1 MSHTY
6 QVNTHIVTPNFIAN
20 NFQIING
27 FKLASAS
34 DLLQTNEPINL
45 VSTYVPSQHM
55 ILINDKSINLYLSF
69 AMLMQ
74 YNQVAISTH
83 QLNLNDKL
91 ALVYGLIQSHDRD
104 YLICNMTNADPN
116 IMNVNLMTHRNI
128 IQQQLNECGNYTT
141 INFSNANPFRVL
153 QIGDDAKANC
163 KIELSPTPT
172 LQSST
177 STSLQA
183 DSSKQQLQDEI
194 NSSKALVI
202 SLMDLIVSK
211 EPVPN
216 ANRIKSMIELMLP
229 KIKANRL
236 KATGSDP
243 IESLEK
249 QLGDLI
255 DVNY

>member
-6 QVNTHIVTPNFIAN
+6 QVTTHIVTPNFIAD
-20 NFQIING
+20 NFQIISG

-34 DLLQTNEPINL
+34 DLLQTNEPVNL
-45 VSTYVPSQHM
+45 VSTYVPSQYM

-74 YNQVAISTH
+74 YNQVAIGTH

-116 IMNVNLMTHRNI
+116 IMNVNWMTHRNI

-141 INFSNANPFRVL
+141 INFSYANPCRVL
-153 QIGDDAKANC
+153 QIGDDSKANC
-163 KIELSPTPT
+163 KIERQLEPT

-177 STSLQA
+177 SLSLQVTP
-183 DSSKQQLQDEI
+183 SKQQLQDEI

-202 SLMDLIVSK
+202 SLMDFIVAK
-211 EPVPN
+211 KPVSN
-216 ANRIKSMIELMLP
+216 ADGIKSMIELMLP
-229 KIKANRL
+229 KIKANRA
-236 KATGSDP
+236 KATGDVP
-243 IESLEK
+243 IEPLEK

-255 DVNY
+255 DINY